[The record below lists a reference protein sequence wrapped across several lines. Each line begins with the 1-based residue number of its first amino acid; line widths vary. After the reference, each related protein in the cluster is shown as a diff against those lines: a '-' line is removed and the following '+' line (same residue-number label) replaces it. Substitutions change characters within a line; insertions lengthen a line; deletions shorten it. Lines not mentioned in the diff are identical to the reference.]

1 MAVRVRLRRVVRKTA
16 AARRWAF
23 KWAQKIWL
31 RMAMIFTRNENDA
44 CCDALDRNIIDS
56 EF

>member
-1 MAVRVRLRRVVRKTA
+1 MRVRPRRVVRKTA
-16 AARRWAF
+16 AVRRWAF

-31 RMAMIFTRNENDA
+31 RMAMMFTRNENGA
-44 CCDALDRNIIDS
+44 CYDALDRNISDR